1 VVQAVVVLQVAPNFK
16 VESDRMRGTDLLT
29 VVNITAVVL
38 SLTKMDQVDIGI
50 IHLVE
55 EEDGMAAGLAEITIS
70 APVEAALMWQILQVQ
85 L

>member
-1 VVQAVVVLQVAPNFK
+1 
-16 VESDRMRGTDLLT
+16 
-29 VVNITAVVL
+29 
-38 SLTKMDQVDIGI
+38 VDIGI

-70 APVEAALMWQILQVQ
+70 AQVEAVPMWQILQVQ